1 MIKKILTEW
10 SFRLDDGIINLNN
23 PKHLLI
29 LSEVLK
35 DMKLPTKVVM
45 EVMSSLTE
53 KEGDSKPLSDKDKQ
67 KMRDMGLVWK
77 GKGYGKEGEEGILFK
92 NVDGKLVKAGDKKTT
107 KKPEKVKGQ
116 DMFAKDLEKEKE
128 KKDKKAE
135 KTKSTSQKIDDN
147 RSDIFN
153 NTVKGKGGGKT
164 ALQEEIAGIS
174 RELANKHP
182 EDSENPEE
190 HQRKI
195 KKYIQDNYGDTKF
208 GKNESLIDELIKK
221 SASGI
226 KTMKKIKSNKGMK
239 FDENQPENY
248 PKNLTFTKDGTSAV
262 REMLE
267 EKLKN
272 AKTPEEK
279 KHYEIELEYFIK
291 HATKETGVEGD
302 GDTAMIYQD
311 TDGNTRII
319 YISNKQDLDDPHSNA
334 TIASTAQSIRDSKM
348 EGANEGALIDR
359 LENSVDAAIKANKT
373 WASNSRRILDDN
385 KEELSNAPLVDIA
398 TKLTTGRAEFVD
410 ESSREYLDK
419 CKKNKQVIEYIEENN
434 LDINNDEH
442 LVQAAIAV
450 AGTGEAD
457 EINDSAKQSP
467 NKLVLKMT
475 NATASIRKKM
485 QKLIDKGKTP
495 EQAAEE
501 VSKSIS
507 PTNKK
512 PLMGGNLTSE
522 LCLSV
527 YNNKSLEKLEQNS
540 QDRKDKMDNAHKRMY
555 NGVTELDVAHY
566 QDKEGMSA
574 DEAIKRYEEEAG
586 PNEQTYTLS
595 FLKRMHWDRYID
607 GIDDNKKMIEIGDKS
622 YSTKDFRDC
631 IGELMD
637 WDGKGSLKDWVLKK
651 MRIEP
656 GSSKLKFV
664 SKEGKEIHLG
674 NDTWR
679 TAGDLSKVAGNLG
692 TDMQKC
698 LDKK

>member
-1 MIKKILTEW
+1 MNDLIKKILVEW
-10 SFRLDDGIINLNN
+10 SFRLDDGIINLHN
-23 PKHLLI
+23 PKHIII

-35 DMKLPTKVVM
+35 DMDLPTKVIM
-45 EVMSSLTE
+45 EVMSNLTE
-53 KEGDSKPLSDKDKQ
+53 KDLVRKKQ
-67 KMRDMGLVWK
+67 DDGS
-77 GKGYGKEGEEGILFK
+77 YGSAY
-92 NVDGKLVKAGDKKTT
+92 LVKKHNPEKGQELIKKDASEEDKEKAQKTKTKKTT
-107 KKPEKVKGQ
+107 DKQ
-116 DMFAKDLEKEKE
+116 T
-128 KKDKKAE
+128 DKKAE

-174 RELANKHP
+174 REIANKYP
-182 EDSENPEE
+182 DDSEEE

-208 GKNESLIDELIKK
+208 GKNESTIDELIKK

-239 FDENQPENY
+239 FDENQPKNY
-248 PKNLTFTKDGTSAV
+248 PKNLTFTQDGTNAV

-291 HATKETGVEGD
+291 HATSETGVEGD

-311 TDGNTRII
+311 TDGNTRIV
-319 YISNKQDLDDPHSNA
+319 YVSNKQGLNDPHSNA

-359 LENSVDAAIKANKT
+359 LENSVDEAVKANKT
-373 WASNSRRILDDN
+373 WASNSREILDDN

-419 CKKNKQVIEYIEENN
+419 CKKNKQVIEYIKENN

-450 AGTGEAD
+450 AGTGDAD
-457 EINDSAKQSP
+457 EINDSNKQAP
-467 NKLVLKMT
+467 NKLLLKMT
-475 NATASIRKKM
+475 NATSSIRTKV
-485 QKLIDKGKTP
+485 QKLIDKGKSV
-495 EQAAEE
+495 EEAAEI
-501 VSKSIS
+501 VSKQKN
-507 PTNKK
+507 PKKK
-512 PLMGGNLTSE
+512 PLMGGNLTKQM
-522 LCLSV
+522 CLDI
-527 YNNKSLEKLEQNS
+527 YNNNGLKKLEQNS
-540 QDRKDKMDNAHKRMY
+540 QDRKDKMDNAHRKMY

-692 TDMQKC
+692 IDMQKC

>member
-1 MIKKILTEW
+1 MNNLIKKILVEW
-10 SFRLDDGIINLNN
+10 SFRLDDGIINLHN
-23 PKHLLI
+23 PKHIII

-35 DMKLPTKVVM
+35 DMDLPTKVIM
-45 EVMSSLTE
+45 EVMSNLTE
-53 KEGDSKPLSDKDKQ
+53 KDLVRKKQ
-67 KMRDMGLVWK
+67 DDGS
-77 GKGYGKEGEEGILFK
+77 YGSAY
-92 NVDGKLVKAGDKKTT
+92 LVKKHNPEKGQELIKKDASEEDKEKAQKTKTKKTT
-107 KKPEKVKGQ
+107 DKQ
-116 DMFAKDLEKEKE
+116 T
-128 KKDKKAE
+128 DKKAE

-174 RELANKHP
+174 REIANKYP
-182 EDSENPEE
+182 DDSEEE

-208 GKNESLIDELIKK
+208 GKNESTIDELIKK

-239 FDENQPENY
+239 FDENQPKNY
-248 PKNLTFTKDGTSAV
+248 PKNLTFTQDGTNAV

-291 HATKETGVEGD
+291 HATSETGVEGD

-311 TDGNTRII
+311 TDGNTRIV
-319 YISNKQDLDDPHSNA
+319 YVSNKQGLNDPHSNA

-359 LENSVDAAIKANKT
+359 LENSVDEAVKANKT
-373 WASNSRRILDDN
+373 WASNSREILDDN

-419 CKKNKQVIEYIEENN
+419 CKKNKQVIEYIKENN

-450 AGTGEAD
+450 AGTGDAD
-457 EINDSAKQSP
+457 EINDSNKQAP
-467 NKLVLKMT
+467 NKLLLKMT
-475 NATASIRKKM
+475 NATSSIRTKV
-485 QKLIDKGKTP
+485 QKLIDKGKSV
-495 EQAAEE
+495 EEAAEI
-501 VSKSIS
+501 VSKQKN
-507 PTNKK
+507 PKKK
-512 PLMGGNLTSE
+512 PLMGGNLTKQM
-522 LCLSV
+522 CLDI
-527 YNNKSLEKLEQNS
+527 YNNNGLKKLEQNS
-540 QDRKDKMDNAHKRMY
+540 QDRKDKMDNAHRKMY

-692 TDMQKC
+692 IDMQKC

>member
-10 SFRLDDGIINLNN
+10 SYRLDDGIINLNN
-23 PKHLLI
+23 PKHMI
-29 LSEVLK
+29 MLSEVLK

-53 KEGDSKPLSDKDKQ
+53 KDLVRKKQ
-67 KMRDMGLVWK
+67 DDGS
-77 GKGYGKEGEEGILFK
+77 YGSAY
-92 NVDGKLVKAGDKKTT
+92 LVKKHNPDKGQELIKKNASEEDKEKAQKTKTKKTT
-107 KKPEKVKGQ
+107 DKQ
-116 DMFAKDLEKEKE
+116 T
-128 KKDKKAE
+128 DKKAE

-174 RELANKHP
+174 RELANKYP
-182 EDSENPEE
+182 DDSEEE

-208 GKNESLIDELIKK
+208 GKNESLIDGLIKK

-267 EKLKN
+267 KKLKN

-450 AGTGEAD
+450 AGTGDAD
-457 EINDSAKQSP
+457 EINDSNKQAP
-467 NKLVLKMT
+467 NKLLLKMT

-622 YSTKDFRDC
+622 YSPKDFRDC

-692 TDMQKC
+692 DDMQKC
-698 LDKK
+698 LGKK

>member
-1 MIKKILTEW
+1 MNNLIKKILVEW
-10 SFRLDDGIINLNN
+10 SFRLDDGIINLHN
-23 PKHLLI
+23 PKHIII

-35 DMKLPTKVVM
+35 DMDLPTKVIM
-45 EVMSSLTE
+45 EVMSNLTE
-53 KEGDSKPLSDKDKQ
+53 KDLVRKKQ
-67 KMRDMGLVWK
+67 DDGS
-77 GKGYGKEGEEGILFK
+77 YGSAY
-92 NVDGKLVKAGDKKTT
+92 LVKKHNPEKGQELIKKDASEEDKEKAQKTKTKKTT
-107 KKPEKVKGQ
+107 DKQ
-116 DMFAKDLEKEKE
+116 T
-128 KKDKKAE
+128 DKKAE

-174 RELANKHP
+174 REIANKYP
-182 EDSENPEE
+182 DDSEEE

-208 GKNESLIDELIKK
+208 GKNESTIDELIKK

-239 FDENQPENY
+239 FDENQPKNY
-248 PKNLTFTKDGTSAV
+248 PKNLTFTQDGTNAV

-291 HATKETGVEGD
+291 HATSETGVEGD

-311 TDGNTRII
+311 TDGNTRIV
-319 YISNKQDLDDPHSNA
+319 YVSNKQGLNDPHSNA

-359 LENSVDAAIKANKT
+359 LENSVDEAVKANKT
-373 WASNSRRILDDN
+373 WASNSREILDDN

-419 CKKNKQVIEYIEENN
+419 CKKNKQVIEYIKENN

-450 AGTGEAD
+450 AGTGDAD
-457 EINDSAKQSP
+457 EINDSNKQAP
-467 NKLVLKMT
+467 NKLLLKMT
-475 NATASIRKKM
+475 NATSSIRTKM
-485 QKLIDKGKTP
+485 QKLIDKGKSV
-495 EQAAEE
+495 EEAAEI
-501 VSKSIS
+501 VSKQKN
-507 PTNKK
+507 PKKK
-512 PLMGGNLTSE
+512 PLMGGNLTKQM
-522 LCLSV
+522 CLDI
-527 YNNKSLEKLEQNS
+527 YNNNGLKKLEQNS
-540 QDRKDKMDNAHKRMY
+540 QDRKDKMDNAHRKMY

-692 TDMQKC
+692 IDMQKC

>member
-1 MIKKILTEW
+1 MIKKILIEW
-10 SFRLDDGIINLNN
+10 SYRLDDGIINLNN
-23 PKHLLI
+23 PKHMLI

-35 DMKLPTKVVM
+35 DMKLPTKVIL
-45 EVMSSLTE
+45 EVMGNLTE
-53 KEGDSKPLSDKDKQ
+53 KEKVKPLSDKDKQ
-67 KMRDMGLVWK
+67 KMRDMGLIWK
-77 GKGYGKEGEEGILFK
+77 GKGYGKEGEKGILYK
-92 NVDGKLVKAGDKKTT
+92 NVDGKLVKTGDAKTQKT
-107 KKPEKVKGQ
+107 KPKVNVFPTDKPA
-116 DMFAKDLEKEKE
+116 DTTT
-128 KKDKKAE
+128 DKQVDTKAE

-153 NTVKGKGGGKT
+153 NRVTGKGGGET
-164 ALQEEIAGIS
+164 SLQEEIAGIS
-174 RELANKHP
+174 RELANKYP
-182 EDSENPEE
+182 DDSEEE
-190 HQRKI
+190 HQRRI
-195 KKYIQDNYGDTKF
+195 KKYIQDNYGDTHF
-208 GKNESLIDELIKK
+208 GKKESTLDKLIKK
-221 SASGI
+221 SAAGI
-226 KTMKKIKSNKGMK
+226 KTMKKIKSNKEMK

-279 KHYEIELEYFIK
+279 KHYEMELKYFIK
-291 HATKETGVEGD
+291 HATSETGVEGD

-311 TDGNTRII
+311 TDGNMRIV
-319 YISNKQDLDDPHSNA
+319 YISNKQGLNDPHSNA

-348 EGANEGALIDR
+348 EGADEGALIDR
-359 LENSVDAAIKANKT
+359 LENSVDEAVKANKT
-373 WASNSRRILDDN
+373 WASNSRKIIDEN

-410 ESSREYLDK
+410 KSSRKYLDN
-419 CKKNKQVIEYIEENN
+419 CKKNKQVIEYIEKNN

-450 AGTGEAD
+450 AGTGDAD
-457 EINDSAKQSP
+457 ELNDSNKQAP
-467 NKLVLKMT
+467 NKLLLKMT
-475 NATASIRKKM
+475 NATSSIRTKM
-485 QKLIDKGKTP
+485 QKLIDKGKSV
-495 EQAAEE
+495 EEAAEI
-501 VSKSIS
+501 VSKQKN
-507 PTNKK
+507 PKKK
-512 PLMGGNLTSE
+512 PLMGGNLTKQM
-522 LCLSV
+522 CLDI
-527 YNNKSLEKLEQNS
+527 YRNNSLKKLEQNS
-540 QDRKDKMDNAHKRMY
+540 QDRKDKMDNAHKNMY

-692 TDMQKC
+692 DDMQKC